1 MKTYSEMIKEI
12 GDGPTRAYDIKSSG
26 INCSYYEERPVAI
39 DLANRVAVY
48 YRGKGKRADVSVGG
62 LHVTVN
68 VKCG

>member
-48 YRGKGKRADVSVGG
+48 YRGE
-62 LHVTVN
+62 LP
-68 VKCG
+68 